1 MTDDYSLL
9 LPHHHPF
16 GGESMTSRQS
26 NFSQGPAINDDIFA
40 TLRRQFAGVLGDALP
55 NDATPECTLVE
66 LGVSSVDATTAIAAT
81 LRELRV
87 RIPLSTMRIDM
98 PLGQLV
104 RMLEQ
109 AVSRRNQLALLEA
122 AAKAPPDPYEL
133 TLDAFAVGTGAA
145 LSEVDAFSRWQESL
159 RERDTYPFEA
169 PHVAE
174 LRFSTY
180 DYLGYAHHPA
190 VIAQAK
196 TALDAYGLGAAASP
210 VIGGT
215 LPVHQALEAALITH
229 FGLPGRAIS
238 LFSSGYGANLGT
250 VSALV
255 RAGHTVVCDRSA
267 HISIFDGAKLS
278 GATIRYFE
286 HNDPQDLARV
296 LQSPACRGTR
306 VLVCV
311 EGIYSADGDH
321 GRVADLLAVA
331 HRHGARLLVD
341 EAHSMLVAGAGG
353 RGVCEEQGVLDEVD
367 MIVMTLSKAFGGV
380 GGALWAREPIAR
392 YVNWYARCR
401 AFSCALDPAVAGG
414 LVCTTTLAAGADG
427 AGRRTRVRDNARRL
441 RAALEGRVDVGT
453 SRSWVVPVRFGDER
467 KAIPIT
473 DWLQRRGLDVGV
485 LTFPAVP
492 SGEARLRMFV
502 TSEHTPAQIDGAAGR
517 VIEAARHFGFGREA
531 LS

>member
-1 MTDDYSLL
+1 MA
-9 LPHHHPF
+9 
-16 GGESMTSRQS
+16 SRQS
-26 NFSQGPAINDDIFA
+26 NISQGTATNDDVFV
-40 TLRRQFAGVLGDALP
+40 TLRRQFAGVLGEGLS
-55 NDATPECTLVE
+55 NEATPECTPAE

-81 LRELRV
+81 LRELQV
-87 RIPLSTMRIDM
+87 RIPLSTLRIDM
-98 PLGQLV
+98 SLGQLV
-104 RMLEQ
+104 QVLEG
-109 AVSRRNQLALLEA
+109 AVHRRDQLALLEA
-122 AAKAPPDPYEL
+122 AAKASPDPYEH
-133 TLDAFAVGTGAA
+133 TLDAFAVGSGAA

-159 RERDTYPFEA
+159 KERDTYPFEA

-180 DYLGYAHHPA
+180 DYLGYARHPA
-190 VIAQAK
+190 VIAEAK
-196 TALDAYGLGAAASP
+196 AALDAYGLGAAASP

-215 LPVHQALEAALITH
+215 LPVHQALEAALIAL

-255 RAGHTVVCDRSA
+255 RAGHMVVCDRSA
-267 HISIFDGAKLS
+267 HTSILDGAKLS
-278 GATIRYFE
+278 GAAIRYFE
-286 HNDPQDLARV
+286 HNDPEDLDRV
-296 LQSPACRGTR
+296 LHSPACQGTR
-306 VLVCV
+306 LLVCV

-321 GRVADLLAVA
+321 GRVADLLDVA
-331 HRHGARLLVD
+331 RRHGALLLVD

-353 RGVCEEQGVLDEVD
+353 RGVCEEQGVLDKVD
-367 MIVMTLSKAFGGV
+367 MIVITLSKAFGGV

-414 LVCTTTLAAGADG
+414 LVCTTRLAVSADG
-427 AGRRTRVRDNARRL
+427 ARRRARVRDNARHL

-453 SRSWVVPVRFGDER
+453 SRSWVVPVQFGDER

-485 LTFPAVP
+485 LTFPAVA
-492 SGEARLRMFV
+492 SGEARLRLFV
-502 TSEHTPAQIDGAAGR
+502 TSEHTPEQIDRAAAR
-517 VIEAARHFGFGREA
+517 VIEAARHFGFDSEA
-531 LS
+531 RS